1 MRSTPTRPRPRA
13 ALAVCAL
20 ALSAGAALAS
30 SGCTG
35 SSAAP
40 AAAAGSAHPSGTGGT
55 SGGSYTDS
63 GAVLSALKNAGAT
76 CTAVSGSQDTAL
88 SAPGL
93 RSISACSIGASGA
106 GGSDGSAET
115 VTATV
120 FDNHTDAQAY
130 ADLLTSA
137 QSSGLLIGSSSAR
150 AVLGGNWVVL
160 VPDDASYASR
170 VSAALGGSVVGPSAS
185 AAG

>member
-1 MRSTPTRPRPRA
+1 MHAPSQARRTPRSARPACA
-13 ALAVCAL
+13 A
-20 ALSAGAALAS
+20 S
-30 SGCTG
+30 
-35 SSAAP
+35 AP
-40 AAAAGSAHPSGTGGT
+40 ARSAVPVPVPVRFRG
-55 SGGSYTDS
+55 SGGS
-63 GAVLSALKNAGAT
+63 
-76 CTAVSGSQDTAL
+76 
-88 SAPGL
+88 
-93 RSISACSIGASGA
+93 
-106 GGSDGSAET
+106 GGT

-150 AVLGGNWVVL
+150 AVLGENWVVL
-160 VPDDASYASR
+160 VPDDASYASK

>member
-1 MRSTPTRPRPRA
+1 MRSTPTRPRA
-13 ALAVCAL
+13 ALAACAL
-20 ALSAGAALAS
+20 AISAGAALAS
-30 SGCTG
+30 AGCTG

-40 AAAAGSAHPSGTGGT
+40 AAAAGSAHPSGGGT

-93 RSISACSIGASGA
+93 RSISACSIGGSGSGDSGGTA
-106 GGSDGSAET
+106 GT

-137 QSSGLLIGSSSAR
+137 QSSGLLIGSGSAR